1 MPKRKLPL
9 EPTSSSLDDALHL
22 RLPTRLRRDFAI
34 SCSQDGYVQAE
45 KLRELIRTY
54 VKDHTHRR
62 VSR

>member
-1 MPKRKLPL
+1 MPKRRLPL

-22 RLPTRLRRDFAI
+22 RLSSRLRREFTIA
-34 SCSQDGYVQAE
+34 CSQDGYVQAE